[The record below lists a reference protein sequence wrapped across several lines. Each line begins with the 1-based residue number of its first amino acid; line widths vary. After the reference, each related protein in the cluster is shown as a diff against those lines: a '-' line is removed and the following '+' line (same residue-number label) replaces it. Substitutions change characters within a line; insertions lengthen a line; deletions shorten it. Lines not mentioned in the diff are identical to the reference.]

1 MALFEDEDKVE
12 YLHMCEHYLFKMSV
26 LDFRQSIL
34 DLVLTISRK
43 EATRVWRCISRT
55 KMNVIFLSQT
65 LSFQCMNHE
74 FTLYDGALNCFNSKV
89 LHNVQ
94 CQTHWEWP
102 SLIYLRNS
110 SFNHLSINMLQHL
123 CVCICLFGGGGVCH
137 IRGFLWPNSKSYR
150 IVD

>member
-74 FTLYDGALNCFNSKV
+74 ASMTV
-89 LHNVQ
+89 
-94 CQTHWEWP
+94 
-102 SLIYLRNS
+102 
-110 SFNHLSINMLQHL
+110 LSIVLILRCYIMYNAK
-123 CVCICLFGGGGVCH
+123 H
-137 IRGFLWPNSKSYR
+137 IESDQVSPTRGTQVSITFQ
-150 IVD
+150 